1 MGVLSRLWENRTNL
15 ASDSVLSMLLSR
27 RVSVSGVT
35 VTELTA
41 IQTAAVYQCAAIL
54 ANNIGTL
61 PLPVYERLEVGKRK
75 ATEHPLYKV
84 LNRRANPWMTAATAR
99 MALMLHLALWNEA
112 FAHIEWGND
121 GTVRALWPLLPN
133 RTRTVAVGGQLFFD
147 TTLPDGTVRRLRQDE
162 VLHITGLT
170 LNGVDGLRVIQQARE
185 TLGLLMAAEGYAA
198 RFFGSGANPGG
209 VVTTDMPLTTEQKRQ
224 LAEDIAAQVKGLN
237 KAHEILVLS
246 NGAKF
251 TPIGLSPANS
261 QLVEVREFQIR
272 EVARFFNMPPH
283 KLGLVE
289 KGASYAS
296 IEQQQIAFL
305 TETLR
310 PWLVLI
316 EQAINATMF
325 SESEVDRYFVEHNV
339 EGLLRGDTKSRYEAY
354 HLALADGWLNRDE
367 VREKENLNPIP
378 GGAGQ
383 VFLVPLNMGPA
394 QTPDEEPE
402 GEPEPKADEQATR
415 ADTPDDDERAL
426 RAARQR
432 QRLAHT
438 WRRVLQDADERI
450 VRREKADVLRKARE
464 ILGKRDAQTFEKW
477 LDEFY
482 LDHPKYIERQVLA
495 ILLAYAEAI
504 TGDVEAELG
513 KELKMPPE
521 MEQFAREY
529 VEAFAKRH
537 ADSSLGQLKDVLRKA
552 LAEGRDPVEALE
564 ERLTEW
570 EQTRP
575 EKTAR
580 RESNR
585 AANAFAKAAYAF
597 AGVLAIRWNAV
608 GDSCPYCQS
617 LHGKVID
624 IHGGAFARKGVFQ
637 PFGADKPLTL
647 YVTITHPPLHDGCD
661 CYISRA

>member
-1 MGVLSRLWENRTNL
+1 MGVLSQLWERRTSL
-15 ASDSVLSMLLSR
+15 ASDSVLSALLSR
-27 RVSVSGVT
+27 KVSVSGIT
-35 VTELTA
+35 VTEQTA
-41 IQTAAVYQCAAIL
+41 LQTAAVYQCAAIL
-54 ANNIGTL
+54 ANNVGTL
-61 PLPVYERLEVGKRK
+61 PLPVYERLEKGKRR
-75 ATEHPLYKV
+75 ATEHPLYRV

-99 MALMLHLALWNEA
+99 MALMLHLAIWNEA
-112 FAHIEWGND
+112 FAHIEWGRD
-121 GTVRALWPLLPN
+121 GTVKALWPLLPN
-133 RTRTVAVGGQLFFD
+133 RTRTVAVGGQLLYD
-147 TTLPDGTVRRLRQDE
+147 TTLPDGTVRRLRQSE

-170 LNGVDGLRVIQQARE
+170 LNGVDGLRVVHQARE

-224 LAEDIAAQVKGLN
+224 LAEDIAAQVKGLS

-325 SESEVDRYFVEHNV
+325 DDSEAERFFVEHNV

-354 HLALADGWLNRDE
+354 HLALTDGWMSRDE

-378 GGAGQ
+378 DGAGE
-383 VFLVPLNMGPA
+383 VFLVPLNMAPVTEPA
-394 QTPDEEPE
+394 TEQEP
-402 GEPEPKADEQATR
+402 GEPATR
-415 ADTPDDDERAL
+415 ADAPDDDERAL
-426 RAARQR
+426 RAAKQR

-464 ILGKRDAQTFEKW
+464 ILGKRDAQTFERW
-477 LDEFY
+477 LEEFY
-482 LDHPKYIERQVLA
+482 LDHPQFITRQVQA
-495 ILLAYAEAI
+495 ILLAYAEAV
-504 TGDVEAELG
+504 TGDVGAELG
-513 KELKMPPE
+513 QELKMTPE
-521 MEQFAREY
+521 MEQFVREY

-537 ADSSLGQLKDVLRKA
+537 ADSSLGQLKEVLRKA
-552 LAEGRDPVEALE
+552 LDEGTDPLEALE
-564 ERLTEW
+564 DRLTEW

-585 AANAFAKAAYAF
+585 AANAFAKAAYTF

-608 GDSCPYCQS
+608 GDSCPYCTS
-617 LHGKVID
+617 LHGKVVD
-624 IHGGAFARKGVFQ
+624 TNGGIFARKGSFQ
-637 PFGADKPLTL
+637 PFGANGPLTL
-647 YVTITHPPLHDGCD
+647 YVSISHPPLHDGCD